1 MGKLTGAKKAAFLE
15 RMAKGRKKA
24 KRTSNPMPRKIKYDD
39 GVHMVQYFIRD
50 SDGWHL
56 IGYDGVQRDV
66 PKKGPI
72 RDAFKR
78 LTRKKKNAN
87 PNARR
92 TKKAIGKAMKKA
104 AAKKRQNSIKQL
116 KKRFKT
122 ESGAQRF
129 AEKVGGHWVWN
140 GASGRQAVW
149 YVYYTGEPRKRGRN
163 PDDMAAAER
172 KYEEFHGRPATRT
185 IDYETSYRYPEH
197 FAEMGKLVELKFHLD
212 KLNPEFSL
220 VKFKGTQA
228 VCTPDGLNIYFIGGD
243 QSVDFDAINIASDK
257 DFVELGPCKYICYDT
272 VKGFH
277 DFQQTDYWHL
287 FGEEDG
293 VFPVLVYDRLNK
305 SLFLVGGNYR
315 VRPEGIVN

>member
-1 MGKLTGAKKAAFLE
+1 MAKLTGAKKAAFLE
-15 RMAKGRKKA
+15 RMAKGRRKAARANNPKRKGIRPSYKSKTYYIHGGILHYSEDRGWDFDGNHFGHNLTVAQAKKKA
-24 KRTSNPMPRKIKYDD
+24 KTLS
-39 GVHMVQYFIRD
+39 
-50 SDGWHL
+50 
-56 IGYDGVQRDV
+56 
-66 PKKGPI
+66 KK
-72 RDAFKR
+72 
-78 LTRKKKNAN
+78 N

-92 TKKAIGKAMKKA
+92 TKKAIGKGFGKQLAAEHTRSRKA
-104 AAKKRQNSIKQL
+104 AAKTRRAGSRRRNS
-116 KKRFKT
+116 
-122 ESGAQRF
+122 
-129 AEKVGGHWVWN
+129 
-140 GASGRQAVW
+140 
-149 YVYYTGEPRKRGRN
+149 
-163 PDDMAAAER
+163 DDMTAAER
-172 KYEEFHGRPATRT
+172 KFEEFHGRPATRI

-228 VCTPDGLNIYFIGGD
+228 VCTPDGQNIYFIGGD
-243 QSVDFDAINIASDK
+243 QSLDFEAMNIASDK

-287 FGEEDG
+287 FGEEDNI
-293 VFPVLVYDRLNK
+293 FPVLVYDRLNK